1 MTAVSAHLLARVRDI
16 CLSFPGAQEKTSHG
30 SPVFYTTKTFCW
42 WAGHVH
48 RDDRARGVPDDTLAQ
63 AITFLPSPD
72 ERDALLA
79 DGRFLVPAYLGTR
92 GWLAYDLSGRLGGPG
107 DWSEVH
113 ELIDS
118 SYRATAGKR
127 LIAQLDAR

>member
-1 MTAVSAHLLARVRDI
+1 MKYACMSPIMRSANSVEKMQVFCAWLGSLAGDAAIAVGARSVYLAGGI
-16 CLSFPGAQEKTSHG
+16 ST
-30 SPVFYTTKTFCW
+30 
-42 WAGHVH
+42 HVQ
-48 RDDRARGVPDDTLAQ
+48 D
-63 AITFLPSPD
+63 F
-72 ERDALLA
+72 LA

-92 GWLAYDLSGRLGGPG
+92 GWLAYDLSGRLGGPV

-118 SYRATAGKR
+118 SHRATAGKR

>member
-1 MTAVSAHLLARVRDI
+1 MHLER
-16 CLSFPGAQEKTSHG
+16 LSHRLRSFRKDKEGVALVGAGQ
-30 SPVFYTTKTFCW
+30 
-42 WAGHVH
+42 
-48 RDDRARGVPDDTLAQ
+48 
-63 AITFLPSPD
+63 
-72 ERDALLA
+72 ERDGLLA

-92 GWLAYDLSGRLGGPG
+92 GWLAYDLSGRLGGPV